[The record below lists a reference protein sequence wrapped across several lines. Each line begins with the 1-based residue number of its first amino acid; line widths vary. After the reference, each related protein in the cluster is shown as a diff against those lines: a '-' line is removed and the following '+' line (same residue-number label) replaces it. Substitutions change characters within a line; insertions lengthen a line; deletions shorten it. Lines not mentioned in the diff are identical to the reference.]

1 MLSSNTKLTI
11 QHHLH
16 NSMVNVSTLFLLV
29 LPIQFTGQENNAQTS
44 NEKKTLIYVLI
55 INANS

>member
-1 MLSSNTKLTI
+1 
-11 QHHLH
+11 
-16 NSMVNVSTLFLLV
+16 MVNVSTLFLLV